1 LIFILQNWW
10 WMLIVL
16 IMIVLGGAW
25 FLIASGYIHRA
36 IDWLRPDSE
45 KHIRAKMFCEDKQI
59 RDRKLKIDRYCISD
73 YKKMRSFHLIHDLLI
88 TKAGSSKQFL
98 ALTERGTIPIDF
110 QGVMTKDKLAKYPSS
125 QKVFIDT
132 TADIRSNASRES
144 ANSMI
149 TMSLSVIA
157 MAVALI
163 FLVMSIFVFWGD
175 KA

>member
-1 LIFILQNWW
+1 MIFILQNWW
-10 WMLIVL
+10 WMLALLVIAV
-16 IMIVLGGAW
+16 IAIAW
-25 FLIASGYIHRA
+25 FVMSSGYVHRGL
-36 IDWLRPDSE
+36 DWLRPDSD

-144 ANSMI
+144 ANNMMA
-149 TMSLSVIA
+149 MSVSVIA

-163 FLVMSIFVFWGD
+163 FLIMAIFMFWGD